1 MRDET
6 PGCPPSFLAYLTS
19 RYSEDSELAL
29 FDRVRLKTILFLR
42 TSTKYDVAQIK
53 RVLDEMEMTGL
64 RGLTL
69 ERAIVYGKV
78 SSADRI

>member
-1 MRDET
+1 MREQAS
-6 PGCPPSFLAYLTS
+6 GCPPTFLAYLIS
-19 RYSEDSELAL
+19 RYSAESELAL

-42 TSTKYDVAQIK
+42 ASTKYDVAKIK
-53 RVLDEMEMTGL
+53 KDLDDMELQGL

-78 SSADRI
+78 R